1 MYERDLMSKR
11 TGVGICLLLVFAF
24 GLLPTTG
31 WAQNA
36 AAEKPQI
43 YTYVAEWSVPRAQW
57 GDMDKNADAE
67 KPLLEKMVADGVILS
82 YGTYSYILHT
92 EGEPT
97 HGSWFSATSEG
108 NLLKALETI
117 YAQPALVTSPAQAA
131 SKHWDHLFQSTL
143 YNGKS
148 GKSGGYISIT
158 RWQVKQGQMRA
169 YNQLMKDVITPA
181 LDKLVADGTITSY
194 GTDTDDYHTG
204 PIGVIYEYMTVP
216 DAASLDKANKA
227 MEEVFSGNAS
237 LGGAYRAL
245 FETEGH
251 RDMLARVR
259 YMGSK

>member
-1 MYERDLMSKR
+1 MSNK
-11 TGVGICLLLVFAF
+11 TGMGVCLLLLVSVV
-24 GLLPTTG
+24 GLFPAAM

-36 AAEKPQI
+36 PADKPPT
-43 YTYVAEWSVPRAQW
+43 YTYVAEWNVPRAQW
-57 GDMDKNADAE
+57 ADMDKNADAE
-67 KPLLEKMVADGVILS
+67 KPLMEKMVADGTIVS

-117 YAQPALVTSPAQAA
+117 YAQPSLVTSPAQAA
-131 SKHWDHLFQSTL
+131 SKHWDHLFQSTI

-158 RWQVKQGQMRA
+158 RWQLKQGQGRA
-169 YNQLMKDVITPA
+169 YNQLMKEVIMPA

-216 DAASLDKANKA
+216 DAASLDKANKVLEGLFDSNPA
-227 MEEVFSGNAS
+227 IGT
-237 LGGAYRAL
+237 AYRAL

-251 RDMLARVR
+251 RDYLARVR

>member
-1 MYERDLMSKR
+1 MSNKSR
-11 TGVGICLLLVFAF
+11 VGSCLLLLGLIFAL
-24 GLLPTTG
+24 LLPVS
-31 WAQNA
+31 AQNA
-36 AAEKPQI
+36 PEKAPV

-57 GDMDKNADAE
+57 GDMEKNADAE
-67 KPLLEKMVADGVILS
+67 RPLMEKLVADGTIVG
-82 YGTYSYILHT
+82 YGTYNYILHT

-97 HGSWFSATSEG
+97 HGSWFSASSEG

-117 YAQPALVTSPAQAA
+117 YMQPALVTSPAQAA
-131 SKHWDHLFQSTL
+131 SKHWDHLFQSTI
-143 YNGKS
+143 YNGKP
-148 GKSGGYISIT
+148 GKSAGYISIT

-169 YNQLMKDVITPA
+169 YNQLMKDAIIPV

-204 PIGVIYEYMTVP
+204 PIGVIYEFMTVP

-227 MEEVFSGNAS
+227 LEAAFDGNSA

-251 RDMLARVR
+251 RDYLARIR